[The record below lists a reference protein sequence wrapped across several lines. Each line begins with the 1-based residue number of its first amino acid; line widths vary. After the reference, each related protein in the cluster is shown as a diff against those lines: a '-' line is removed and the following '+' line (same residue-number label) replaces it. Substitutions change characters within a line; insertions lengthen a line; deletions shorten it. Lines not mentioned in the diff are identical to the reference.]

1 MVANETMMWR
11 GRKVIMRK
19 DLSAMWH
26 KVAVTWKGSGE
37 AAEVADR
44 AYRGW
49 QHGGGMADMKDG
61 VGDLSVVM
69 W

>member
-1 MVANETMMWR
+1 
-11 GRKVIMRK
+11 MRK

-44 AYRGW
+44 AYGGW